1 MFVEREVFGHRF
13 VGIESEAV
21 QAIVSGHNFSKV
33 HEFASPARPLSR
45 RMHRDVFDQQDSFR
59 RGDQRDQ
66 TLDGL
71 PDNPDLSI
79 LYCLRI
85 VSFHRCGRFVHA
97 AQVLLVRG
105 GHHFLD
111 LGQFLWLRQP
121 RAIMVHRRSLSS
133 PPRRLKRRCLT
144 VPAIRGMLASV
155 DSSEECDRQGA
166 RPLAQERSRL
176 FDQQAEA
183 YDRFRPTY
191 PEAVIDELLG
201 PRPAG
206 LDVLD
211 VGCGTGIASR
221 QMAQRGAKVLGVELA
236 PRMAE
241 IARGHGI
248 DVEIAAFEGWDA
260 AGRTFD
266 RVTSAQAWHWL
277 DLPIATA
284 KAASVLRPGG
294 KLGLIWNA
302 GCQPDDLADALE
314 VVYAT
319 VVPRGRHRLFR
330 GYAANRSSDVKT
342 GLGSEI
348 EAVSAV
354 PDLGAP
360 TEEWFPWTRAYRR
373 DEWLDQLVSRSDH
386 AALDPAVRDRLFE
399 AIGAAIDDQ
408 GGSFVMNFETVLITA
423 TRLR

>member
-1 MFVEREVFGHRF
+1 M
-13 VGIESEAV
+13 
-21 QAIVSGHNFSKV
+21 
-33 HEFASPARPLSR
+33 
-45 RMHRDVFDQQDSFR
+45 
-59 RGDQRDQ
+59 
-66 TLDGL
+66 
-71 PDNPDLSI
+71 
-79 LYCLRI
+79 
-85 VSFHRCGRFVHA
+85 
-97 AQVLLVRG
+97 VRG
-105 GHHFLD
+105 
-111 LGQFLWLRQP
+111 
-121 RAIMVHRRSLSS
+121 
-133 PPRRLKRRCLT
+133 RLAFVDTTDERDR
-144 VPAIRGMLASV
+144 LA
-155 DSSEECDRQGA
+155 A
-166 RPLAQERSRL
+166 RPLAWERSRL
-176 FDQQAEA
+176 FDQEAEA

-191 PEAVIDELLG
+191 PDAVIDELLG
-201 PRPAG
+201 PVPAG

-241 IARGHGI
+241 IARGHGV

-294 KLGLIWNA
+294 RLGLIWNA

-314 VVYAT
+314 EVYT
-319 VVPRGRHRLFR
+319 GVVPGGGHHLFR

-348 EAVSAV
+348 EAISAV
-354 PDLGAP
+354 PGFGAP
-360 TEEWFPWTRAYRR
+360 TEKWFPWTRAYQR

-386 AALDPAVRDRLFE
+386 AALEPAVRDRLFE
-399 AIGAAIDDQ
+399 AIGAAIDDH

-423 TRLR
+423 TRLG